1 MPDALLSWGPLVLSL
16 VAVMIAGGALAM
28 ALSARRLARPSAD
41 MRRLAEELARLPA
54 QELLARLLS
63 LTEAHESRLQALD
76 SATDDLSQHLRGT
89 VQRIGLT
96 RFNAEEGLGGNLSFA
111 LVMLDGRKHGF
122 CLTSIHSLSTC
133 RLFIRGIVNGKTDL
147 PLNPEEQEALA
158 QALQS

>member
-1 MPDALLSWGPLVLSL
+1 MSL
-16 VAVMIAGGALAM
+16 GAIILAGCALAM
-28 ALSARRLARPSAD
+28 ALSARRLARPSAE
-41 MRRLAEELARLPA
+41 MRRLAEELTRLPA

-63 LTEAHESRLQALD
+63 LSEAHESRLQALD
-76 SATDDLSQHLRGT
+76 GATDDLSQRLRGT
-89 VQRIGLT
+89 VQHIGLT

-122 CLTSIHSLSTC
+122 CLTSIYSLSTC
-133 RLFIRGIVNGKTDL
+133 RLFVRGIVNGKTDL